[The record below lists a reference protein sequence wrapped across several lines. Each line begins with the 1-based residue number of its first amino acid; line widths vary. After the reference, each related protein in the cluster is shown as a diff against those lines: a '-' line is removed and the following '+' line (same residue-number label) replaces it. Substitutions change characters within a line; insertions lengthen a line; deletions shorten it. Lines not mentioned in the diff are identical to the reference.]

1 MYESQRIVRVSAN
14 LASGLGLRL
23 CRRQDIIKMSYSG
36 AAKILLKCLTV
47 PLSRYSYG

>member
-1 MYESQRIVRVSAN
+1 MRESQRIVTVSAS
-14 LASGLGLRL
+14 LGLGLGLSL

-47 PLSRYSYG
+47 PLSRYS